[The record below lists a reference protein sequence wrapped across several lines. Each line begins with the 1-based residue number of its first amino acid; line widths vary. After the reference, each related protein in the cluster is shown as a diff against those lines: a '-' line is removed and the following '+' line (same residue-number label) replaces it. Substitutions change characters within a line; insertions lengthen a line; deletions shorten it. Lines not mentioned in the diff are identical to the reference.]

1 MLSSR
6 IQVFILFLFVGMM
19 FSSPTHAFQTGQRI
33 MAVNGG
39 ANARNTALTS
49 VLFLQSGG
57 VYGTLVGS
65 PVNATAGGYTG
76 NWWQINWD
84 STPPSQIGIQTWSA
98 ESVISLAP
106 SAGDVAEP
114 NLSSHYYT
122 TDNPF
127 FPSYAPNSIGGSLG
141 TLGNC
146 TWYVNGRLRELGYNT
161 TQINTM
167 LGYAMNWASEASS
180 AGIKVDN
187 TPTVGSIA
195 QLDSGSFS
203 SLGHVAVVESVN
215 ADGTITVTESVY
227 STDLT
232 SVWDF
237 LWHHRTVFQ
246 GTSTWPSN
254 FIHVGRTDTTPPTIA
269 ITSPV
274 GSGQT
279 YATGTGTVNVSGT
292 ASDNVGVVNV
302 IWANNRGGGGS
313 ASGTTSWSAPGIALQ
328 SGSNAITVTAYDAAG
343 NNGAATIYV
352 NYTPGDTTPPTIAI
366 TSPVGSGQ
374 TYATGTGTVN
384 VSGTASDNVGV
395 VNVIWANNRGGGG
408 SASGTTSWSAPG
420 IALQSGSNTITVTAY
435 DAAGNNGA
443 ATIYV
448 NYTPGV
454 PAVLTTPVPGSTLPG
469 ASVTFGWSS
478 GSGVTQYSLYVGTTA
493 GGNDLYDQS
502 QGTNLSATV
511 TNLPTTGQRIYVTLW
526 SNIAGSWQT
535 NNYTY
540 VASLKQTDIT
550 PILMLLLD

>member
-1 MLSSR
+1 
-6 IQVFILFLFVGMM
+6 
-19 FSSPTHAFQTGQRI
+19 
-33 MAVNGG
+33 
-39 ANARNTALTS
+39 
-49 VLFLQSGG
+49 
-57 VYGTLVGS
+57 
-65 PVNATAGGYTG
+65 
-76 NWWQINWD
+76 
-84 STPPSQIGIQTWSA
+84 
-98 ESVISLAP
+98 
-106 SAGDVAEP
+106 
-114 NLSSHYYT
+114 
-122 TDNPF
+122 
-127 FPSYAPNSIGGSLG
+127 
-141 TLGNC
+141 
-146 TWYVNGRLRELGYNT
+146 
-161 TQINTM
+161 
-167 LGYAMNWASEASS
+167 
-180 AGIKVDN
+180 
-187 TPTVGSIA
+187 
-195 QLDSGSFS
+195 
-203 SLGHVAVVESVN
+203 
-215 ADGTITVTESVY
+215 
-227 STDLT
+227 
-232 SVWDF
+232 
-237 LWHHRTVFQ
+237 
-246 GTSTWPSN
+246 
-254 FIHVGRTDTTPPTIA
+254 
-269 ITSPV
+269 
-274 GSGQT
+274 
-279 YATGTGTVNVSGT
+279 
-292 ASDNVGVVNV
+292 
-302 IWANNRGGGGS
+302 
-313 ASGTTSWSAPGIALQ
+313 
-328 SGSNAITVTAYDAAG
+328 
-343 NNGAATIYV
+343 
-352 NYTPGDTTPPTIAI
+352 
-366 TSPVGSGQ
+366 VGSGQ